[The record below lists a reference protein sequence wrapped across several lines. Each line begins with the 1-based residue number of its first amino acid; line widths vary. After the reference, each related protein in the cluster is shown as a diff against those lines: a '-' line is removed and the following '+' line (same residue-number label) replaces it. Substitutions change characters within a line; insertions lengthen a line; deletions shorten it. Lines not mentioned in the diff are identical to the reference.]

1 MSAKDE
7 FEAAA
12 EKAKGDVKET
22 VGEALGDEELAAEGR
37 ADHAKGQLEDAA
49 EKVKDA
55 AEDAV
60 EKAKDAAS
68 SAADKVRDIF
78 RK

>member
-1 MSAKDE
+1 MSAKDR

-12 EKAKGDVKET
+12 DKAKGDVKET
-22 VGEALGDEELAAEGR
+22 VGEAFGDEELAAEGR
-37 ADHAKGQLEDAA
+37 ADHAKGQLKDAA

-55 AEDAV
+55 AEDVV

-68 SAADKVRDIF
+68 GAADKIRDVF
-78 RK
+78 KK